1 MNTWAPFAEVVV
13 DVPNKAVNRGFHY
26 AIPEELAGRV
36 VPGMRVLVPFGNRPL
51 EGYVLRLTEHSP
63 VDKIKNITKVVDAQ
77 PLFTPQMLELAQWMA
92 DFYMCTIVE
101 VLQCMMPTGI
111 KMEGQK
117 ILALTAAGQAVL
129 EADTNQGYRDEEI
142 KLLEYLSQKGDLVS
156 VGLLVKEH
164 GKSVMSL
171 VNRLV
176 KGGLIQ
182 IETVMT
188 SKIGKKFRQVI
199 KLNIERDQLGEYL
212 AQLAI
217 RAPKQAQ
224 VLAEVAASEA
234 MTATELAS
242 AAQTTSATVRAM
254 IDKGVLVPVQEVAER
269 DPYATKNFAHS
280 KPMVPT
286 TEQAMAL
293 QQIYRALDTPQGAG
307 FLIHGVTGSGKTEIY
322 LQAIA
327 KVLAQSRQAIVLVP
341 EISLTPQMVSRFKGR
356 FGQQVAVLHSRL
368 SLGERY
374 DEWRKI
380 KENRVSVVV
389 GARSAIFAP
398 FTNLGLIIIDEEH
411 EGSYKQD
418 EKPRYHA
425 REVAAK
431 RARLEGATLIL
442 GSATPAIESYYAAQQ
457 GELELITLHQRI
469 QARPMPE
476 VRLIDLREE
485 LRQGN
490 RTMFSGLLREKIQ
503 DRLDKKEQTILFLN
517 RRGYST
523 FVICREC
530 GLVMKCPDCDISLT
544 YHRSGLLQ
552 CHYCNHQEDSPDICP
567 KCGSKYIRFF
577 GVGTQKVEEELHRAF
592 PEARVQ
598 RMDVDTTS
606 RKGAHERI
614 LEGFERGDTDILI
627 GTQMIAKGLD
637 FPNVT
642 LVGVITADTAIN
654 LPDFRSGERTFQL
667 LTQVA
672 GRAGRADKIGESV
685 VQTYT
690 PDHYS
695 IIAAQQHDYVRFYQ
709 EEIDLR
715 RMLAYP
721 PFSYLI
727 KVVVSGEDEQQVIK
741 GAEALKLD
749 CHRDL
754 PEQVEIL
761 GPAPAPLSKIKKR
774 FRWHLAIKSP
784 DIALAQQAIRLGLNK
799 FEERRI
805 PGLRVTV
812 DVNPQSML

>member
-1 MNTWAPFAEVVV
+1 MHTWAPFAEVVV

-26 AIPEELAGRV
+26 AIPEELAGQV

-51 EGYVLRLTEHSP
+51 EGYVLRLAEHSP
-63 VDKIKNITKVVDAQ
+63 VEKLKQITKVVDAQ
-77 PLFTPQMLELAQWMA
+77 PLFTPKMLELAQWMA

-117 ILALTAAGQAVL
+117 ILTLTTAGQTVL
-129 EADTNQGYRDEEI
+129 AADTNQGYSDQEI
-142 KLLEYLSQKGDLVS
+142 RLLEYLSQKGDMAP
-156 VGLLVKEH
+156 VGLLVKEQ
-164 GKSVMSL
+164 GKTVMSL

-176 KGGLIQ
+176 KVGLVQ

-188 SKIGKKFRQVI
+188 SKIKKKFRQI
-199 KLNIERDQLGEYL
+199 IRLNIEREKLNECL
-212 AQLAI
+212 AQLAV

-224 VLAEVAASEA
+224 VLAEVAASET

-254 IDKGVLVPVQEVAER
+254 IDKGLLVVVHETTER
-269 DPYATKNFAHS
+269 DPYADKIFGHS

-286 TEQAMAL
+286 AEQAMAL
-293 QQIYRALDTPQGAG
+293 QQIYGALDTPQGSG

-322 LQAIA
+322 LQSIA
-327 KVLAQSRQAIVLVP
+327 KALAQGRQAIVLVP

-356 FGQQVAVLHSRL
+356 FGHQVAVLHSRL

-380 KENRVSVVV
+380 RENRVSVVV
-389 GARSAIFAP
+389 GARSAVFAP
-398 FTNLGLIIIDEEH
+398 FANLGLIIIDEEH

-431 RARLEGATLIL
+431 RASLEGATLIL
-442 GSATPAIESYYAAQQ
+442 GSATPAVETYYAAQQ
-457 GELELITLHQRI
+457 GELQLITLHQRI

-476 VRLIDLREE
+476 VRLVDLREE

-490 RTMFSGLLREKIQ
+490 RTMFSALLREKIQ

-530 GLVMKCPDCDISLT
+530 GLVLKCPDCDISLT
-544 YHRSGLLQ
+544 YHKSGQLQ
-552 CHYCNHQEDSPDICP
+552 CHYCNHQEASPDICP

-592 PEARVQ
+592 PEARIQ

-614 LEGFERGDTDILI
+614 LESFERGDTDILI

-672 GRAGRADKIGESV
+672 GRAGRADKLGETV

-695 IIAAQQHDYVRFYQ
+695 ILAAQQHDYLSFYQ
-709 EEIDLR
+709 EEIQIR
-715 RMLAYP
+715 SMLDYP
-721 PFSYLI
+721 PYSHLI
-727 KVVVSGEDEQQVIK
+727 KVVVSGEDEQQVIR
-741 GAEALKLD
+741 GVEALRLD
-749 CHRDL
+749 CGGDL

-774 FRWHLAIKSP
+774 YRWHLAIKSR
-784 DIALAQQAIRLGLNK
+784 DIALAHQVIATGLSNFEARRLV
-799 FEERRI
+799 
-805 PGLRVTV
+805 GLRVTV